1 MELSKVVQALKI
13 LRDEGREDLIKD
25 GVLEEAWVGLK
36 RPRRLSAQGV
46 SAAVAACS
54 PPSGKLKKF
63 KNKSADGRKVSRS
76 PVSVQEDVEPFPK
89 VAGAVVPRRRGTGHL
104 LRRSGVSLARR
115 VAAGGR
121 GVGRVSAVAISERQG
136 ARLGSARASGTLRRG
151 RALKQAQLQ
160 RNNAF
165 EREAAILDERT
176 LGGTVKMAAPMGK
189 GNSGVIL
196 SEKRLLAERQKAEE
210 GRDREEDVIVI
221 SDEEQEGQES
231 FGLVESFM
239 AEQDVNFLSRG
250 AGADGLKESSLVRCS
265 SVRSFEGNVSAQNV
279 LQVGEQ
285 VDLVDQEGVL
295 VTGLVYGQVGSFV
308 NRDKGKVLLD
318 RRKPALQEVSAGCDA
333 PRFPGRP
340 GGLTVHQDAGRH
352 AGGQSFPVKARAP
365 LIHRKEGRVNSGAVY
380 LTTRET
386 VVRGSLGHGAGSVLE
401 NEQPST
407 SWGAGASFERLERL
421 EETMLD
427 YDDDEDDQDTRVAA
441 PVLQSTVPE
450 VVQGDHSG
458 IRRRASVG
466 NLPRG
471 ELGMGM
477 GRIVGGN
484 YGREVCGFGG
494 VDASVQVDDIKED
507 GAGKSEVTGDVR
519 EEDGSKVLQESVQ
532 AGGVVG
538 AEVSVKGRLEC
549 CQLDVSFRQK
559 MKMSCRAAILIAK
572 VVVLGTGDVIG
583 ESTLSSDVPEEP
595 PVQQTGLLGGL
606 AQQLFTAT
614 FTLSRTS
621 GN

>member
-1 MELSKVVQALKI
+1 M
-13 LRDEGREDLIKD
+13 G
-25 GVLEEAWVGLK
+25 GLE
-36 RPRRLSAQGV
+36 RPRRLSVQGV

-89 VAGAVVPRRRGTGHL
+89 LAGAVVPRRRGTGHL
-104 LRRSGVSLARR
+104 LRRSGVSLP
-115 VAAGGR
+115 
-121 GVGRVSAVAISERQG
+121 
-136 ARLGSARASGTLRRG
+136 
-151 RALKQAQLQ
+151 
-160 RNNAF
+160 RNNTF
-165 EREAAILDERT
+165 EREADILDERT

-189 GNSGVIL
+189 DNSGVIL

-210 GRDREEDVIVI
+210 GRDREDDVIVI

-265 SVRSFEGNVSAQNV
+265 SVRSFEGNVSARNV

-318 RRKPALQEVSAGCDA
+318 RRKPALQEVSAGCGA

-365 LIHRKEGRVNSGAVY
+365 LIHQKEGRVNSGAVY
-380 LTTRET
+380 PTTRET

-401 NEQPST
+401 DEQPST
-407 SWGAGASFERLERL
+407 SWGAGASFERF

-427 YDDDEDDQDTRVAA
+427 YDDDDQDTRVAA

-458 IRRRASVG
+458 IRRRASTG

-477 GRIVGGN
+477 G
-484 YGREVCGFGG
+484 
-494 VDASVQVDDIKED
+494 
-507 GAGKSEVTGDVR
+507 
-519 EEDGSKVLQESVQ
+519 
-532 AGGVVG
+532 
-538 AEVSVKGRLEC
+538 
-549 CQLDVSFRQK
+549 
-559 MKMSCRAAILIAK
+559 
-572 VVVLGTGDVIG
+572 
-583 ESTLSSDVPEEP
+583 
-595 PVQQTGLLGGL
+595 
-606 AQQLFTAT
+606 
-614 FTLSRTS
+614 
-621 GN
+621 

>member
-1 MELSKVVQALKI
+1 MKGPWGAQSKW
-13 LRDEGREDLIKD
+13 R
-25 GVLEEAWVGLK
+25 
-36 RPRRLSAQGV
+36 RPW
-46 SAAVAACS
+46 
-54 PPSGKLKKF
+54 
-63 KNKSADGRKVSRS
+63 
-76 PVSVQEDVEPFPK
+76 E
-89 VAGAVVPRRRGTGHL
+89 
-104 LRRSGVSLARR
+104 
-115 VAAGGR
+115 
-121 GVGRVSAVAISERQG
+121 
-136 ARLGSARASGTLRRG
+136 
-151 RALKQAQLQ
+151 
-160 RNNAF
+160 
-165 EREAAILDERT
+165 
-176 LGGTVKMAAPMGK
+176 K

-458 IRRRASVG
+458 IRRRASAG

-538 AEVSVKGRLEC
+538 AEVSVALA
-549 CQLDVSFRQK
+549 Q
-559 MKMSCRAAILIAK
+559 AIQPIK
-572 VVVLGTGDVIG
+572 HH
-583 ESTLSSDVPEEP
+583 
-595 PVQQTGLLGGL
+595 LLGF
-606 AQQLFTAT
+606 AEQQGWVPQSSSQEELQFSQDTGSSSVANSHQVDFEQLVQALNKEHGYSPSQSLHLRVESKGDSDASSSSNSLDRDSDSPWKRKAKSRHSSVSSQPLKVLT
-614 FTLSRTS
+614 FEPEDIVHPRSSSWAPPFKVAEYVQARIRHCFDKDVRSRLRSECPRPDFPSKVTETPEVDPTLVTYSKKFSKDPKEGIDRAWRDMDDDMEDSDNDMDKDDPDIMIWS
-621 GN
+621 GPVEKKHKKFS